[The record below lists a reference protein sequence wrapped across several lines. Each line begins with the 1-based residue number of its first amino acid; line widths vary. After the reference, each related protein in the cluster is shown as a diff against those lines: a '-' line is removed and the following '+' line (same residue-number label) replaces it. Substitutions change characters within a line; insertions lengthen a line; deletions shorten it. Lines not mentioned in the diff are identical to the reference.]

1 MLLKYKISPP
11 SLIRNL
17 FPGTIWRV
25 KTNEKVL
32 FITFDDGPVPEV
44 TPWVIDCLKKY
55 KAVATFFCV
64 GDNVRKYPEIFKSLT
79 DNEMAVGN
87 HSFSHKKTKR
97 FHKIEFFKDVD
108 KSMEFVKSAIFR
120 PPHGRI
126 NPWWLPELKR
136 RFDKI
141 VMWDILSLDYDKNV
155 SAEDVV
161 NNVITNIRPGSVI
174 VFHDSL
180 KSWDRMRYALPK
192 VLEFAIENGYKTKI
206 IKIVNSK

>member
-1 MLLKYKISPP
+1 MNMLLKYKITPP
-11 SLIRNL
+11 SFIRNL
-17 FPGTIWRV
+17 FPGTIWRI
-25 KTNEKVL
+25 KTNEKVV

-44 TPWVIDCLKKY
+44 TPLVIDCLKKY
-55 KAVATFFCV
+55 NAVATFFCV

-79 DNEMAVGN
+79 DNGMTVGN
-87 HSFSHKKTKR
+87 HSFSHKKAKR
-97 FHKIEFFKDVD
+97 LNKKEFFDDVD
-108 KSMEFVKSAIFR
+108 KCSEFVKSKLFR
-120 PPHGRI
+120 PPYGKMR
-126 NPWWLPELKR
+126 PWWVFEMKK

-180 KSWDRMRYALPK
+180 KAWDRMRYALPMI
-192 VLEFAIENGYKTKI
+192 LEFAIENGYKTKI
-206 IKIVNSK
+206 IK